1 MSPNSLRRVVT
12 KHRTFFRVA
21 LFGGIAF
28 LTAWGTFTSYS
39 ARIESAGDS
48 KPSNP
53 AAAVAAS
60 KRADAQQ
67 RVNLDKDYGKLQLSF
82 EANKGQT
89 DPAVKYF
96 ARGS

>member
-12 KHRTFFRVA
+12 KHRTFFRIA

-39 ARIESAGDS
+39 ARIESAGDAE
-48 KPSNP
+48 PSNP

-82 EANKGQT
+82 KLTRAK
-89 DPAVKYF
+89 PIP
-96 ARGS
+96 R